1 MKWIIYNFL
10 FLFFIILFSPKF
22 ISRIAKRGGYYK
34 NFSNRF
40 SIYKNI
46 NFNNNSFKNKIWIHG
61 VSVGEI
67 NIALELIKKIRKKNN
82 SVFFIISTNTS
93 TAYKIV
99 EKEKHNDDILIYF
112 PFDIPVFINKSLK
125 IINPQQILL
134 IEGEFWP
141 NLVLK
146 AKKLNIPVHL
156 INARIS
162 NSSYKNYLLFKYFTK
177 DIISKISTISVQ
189 SENDCKKFI
198 KLGANKNSICVAGSM
213 KFDLVKSSKSLPI
226 SSFFNTKFDLD
237 KQNKIFLMGVSTWPN
252 EEKLILDTYQSLKKT
267 FSELILI
274 IAPRHIERVP
284 EIEKLI
290 KSFQYNIIKRSDYL
304 NFKIYDN
311 EVLLIDSTGEL
322 NSIFNE
328 IDISYIGKS
337 FSIPNIG
344 GQNLIEPASK
354 NTVIITGKYM
364 DNFRDII
371 SIFDKFN
378 ARIVIKNSKD
388 LELKIKDLLANKSYL
403 NDMKIKSGEA
413 IAYGKGALDKTL
425 TYIKLN

>member
-1 MKWIIYNFL
+1 M
-10 FLFFIILFSPKF
+10 
-22 ISRIAKRGGYYK
+22 
-34 NFSNRF
+34 
-40 SIYKNI
+40 
-46 NFNNNSFKNKIWIHG
+46 
-61 VSVGEI
+61 
-67 NIALELIKKIRKKNN
+67 
-82 SVFFIISTNTS
+82 
-93 TAYKIV
+93 
-99 EKEKHNDDILIYF
+99 IYF
-112 PFDIPVFINKSLK
+112 PFDIPVIINKSLK

-146 AKKLNIPVHL
+146 AKKLNIPIHL

-162 NSSYKNYLLFKYFTK
+162 NSSYKNYLFFNYFTK
-177 DIISKISTISVQ
+177 DVLSKISTISVQ
-189 SENDCKKFI
+189 SENDYKKFI
-198 KLGANKNSICVAGSM
+198 KLGANKSSIYVAGSM
-213 KFDLVKSSKSLPI
+213 KFDLVKTSKNLSI
-226 SSFFNTKFDLD
+226 SNFFNIKFNLE
-237 KQNKIFLMGVSTWPN
+237 KQNKVFLMGVSTWPN

-284 EIEKLI
+284 DIEKLI
-290 KSFQYNIIKRSDYL
+290 KSFQYKIIKRSDHL

-337 FSIPNIG
+337 FAIPNIG

-354 NTVIITGKYM
+354 NSVILTGKYM

-378 ARIVIKNSKD
+378 ARIVIENNKD
-388 LELKIKDLLANKSYL
+388 LELKIKELLTNKGYL
-403 NDMKIKSGEA
+403 NDMKNKSREA

-425 TYIKLN
+425 SYIKLN

>member
-1 MKWIIYNFL
+1 
-10 FLFFIILFSPKF
+10 
-22 ISRIAKRGGYYK
+22 
-34 NFSNRF
+34 
-40 SIYKNI
+40 
-46 NFNNNSFKNKIWIHG
+46 
-61 VSVGEI
+61 
-67 NIALELIKKIRKKNN
+67 
-82 SVFFIISTNTS
+82 
-93 TAYKIV
+93 
-99 EKEKHNDDILIYF
+99 
-112 PFDIPVFINKSLK
+112 
-125 IINPQQILL
+125 
-134 IEGEFWP
+134 
-141 NLVLK
+141 
-146 AKKLNIPVHL
+146 
-156 INARIS
+156 
-162 NSSYKNYLLFKYFTK
+162 
-177 DIISKISTISVQ
+177 
-189 SENDCKKFI
+189 
-198 KLGANKNSICVAGSM
+198 M

-226 SSFFNTKFDLD
+226 SSFFNTKFDFD

-252 EEKLILDTYQSLKKT
+252 EEKLILDTYQSLKNT

-337 FSIPNIG
+337 FTIPNIG